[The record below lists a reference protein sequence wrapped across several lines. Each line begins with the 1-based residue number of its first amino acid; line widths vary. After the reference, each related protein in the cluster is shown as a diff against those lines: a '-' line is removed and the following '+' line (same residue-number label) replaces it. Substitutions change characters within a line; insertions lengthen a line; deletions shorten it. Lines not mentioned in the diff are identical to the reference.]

1 MESTQERLKAI
12 VMSTIEEIENLTTFL
27 QEDEEKANDFFD
39 SILSISYMSD
49 FTQGK
54 QEYLGAE
61 LLVAYGGPNVY
72 VDTRYN
78 LVSGHWGFHKFEM
91 SFNDDSFLYEHFEEQ
106 FYCNIR

>member
-1 MESTQERLKAI
+1 MKTTQEHLKRI
-12 VMSTIEEIENLTTFL
+12 VMATIEEIENLTTSL

-49 FTQGK
+49 FNEGK

-61 LLVAYGGPNVY
+61 LLVAWGGPNVY
-72 VDTRYN
+72 VDTRHN

-91 SFNDDSFLYEHFEEQ
+91 SYNDDYFLYEHFEEQ
-106 FYCNIR
+106 FYCSI

>member
-1 MESTQERLKAI
+1 METTQEHLKRI
-12 VMSTIEEIENLTTFL
+12 VMATIEEIENLTTSL

-49 FTQGK
+49 FNKGK
-54 QEYLGAE
+54 QIYLGAE
-61 LLVAYGGPNVY
+61 LLVAWGGPNVY

-91 SFNDDSFLYEHFEEQ
+91 SYNDDYFLYEHFEEQ
-106 FYCNIR
+106 FYCRI